1 MNKLSEEEE
10 ESIESFLERSDIT
23 YTTPGRRDTV
33 YVGMDGDKRE
43 YKQERYLIQKLRN
56 LLEIINGSKIII
68 NENFPSLTEAFEHEL
83 SFRQMLNFLK
93 MHKEK
98 VYYSYMPLFLSLCQ
112 VWKLFTFCSRSSWN
126 THIRVNFKGLHACKL
141 SWMFK
146 IIWLSLSDFKANTD
160 LISFLQ

>member
-68 NENFPSLTEAFEHEL
+68 ISLHSQKLL
-83 SFRQMLNFLK
+83 SMNYHFAK
-93 MHKEK
+93 
-98 VYYSYMPLFLSLCQ
+98 C
-112 VWKLFTFCSRSSWN
+112 
-126 THIRVNFKGLHACKL
+126 
-141 SWMFK
+141 
-146 IIWLSLSDFKANTD
+146 
-160 LISFLQ
+160 